1 METLIVPAIIAKNQ
15 RELDGMLSKVRG
27 KAQRIMID
35 VMDGEFVPNTSL
47 DFDFKLQAGLEY
59 EAHLMVENPL
69 DWVRENADKA
79 NTAILHVET
88 LDNLRSAIGYV
99 ENKGLEVTLALKP
112 ETKID
117 EVLPYL
123 GEVQGIL
130 IMTVSPGKYGG
141 KFLPETLEKVKKLR
155 ETDDTIPIEVDGG
168 MNPRNA
174 RLARE
179 SGANIFAS
187 GSYIFKSDDI
197 DKALKELKDAILG

>member
-1 METLIVPAIIAKNQ
+1 M
-15 RELDGMLSKVRG
+15 LDKVRG

-35 VMDGEFVPNTSL
+35 VMDGKFVPNTSL
-47 DFDFKLQAGLEY
+47 DFDFKLQDGLEY
-59 EAHLMVENPL
+59 EAHLMVEKPL
-69 DWVRENADKA
+69 DWVKENADKA

-88 LDNLRSAIGYV
+88 LDNLRSAIDYV

-141 KFLPETLEKVKKLR
+141 KFLSETLEKVKKLR

-197 DKALKELKDAILG
+197 DKALKELKEAILG

>member
-1 METLIVPAIIAKNQ
+1 
-15 RELDGMLSKVRG
+15 MLSKVRG

-35 VMDGEFVPNTSL
+35 IMDGEFVPNTSL
-47 DFDFKLQAGLEY
+47 DFDFKLQDGLEY
-59 EAHLMVENPL
+59 EAHLMVEKPL
-69 DWVRENADKA
+69 DWVKENADKA
-79 NTAILHVET
+79 NTAILHLET
-88 LDNLRSAIGYV
+88 LDNLRSAIDYV

-197 DKALKELKDAILG
+197 DKALKELKDAILGTNQQPLSNL

>member
-15 RELDGMLSKVRG
+15 RELDGMLDKVRG

-141 KFLPETLEKVKKLR
+141 KFLPETLEKVKILR

-179 SGANIFAS
+179 SGANIFTS
-187 GSYIFKSDDI
+187 GSYIFKSEDI
-197 DKALKELKDAILG
+197 DKALKELKDAILE